1 MRQVGNS
8 FKKNKAEKKPADKT
22 REYCNWIVTKII
34 VGDAEMYLET
44 MNQRKNELK
53 AWQ

>member
-8 FKKNKAEKKPADKT
+8 LKENKAEEKPADKA

-34 VGDAEMYLET
+34 VGDAEVQIQMY
-44 MNQRKNELK
+44 
-53 AWQ
+53 